1 MAVFTGYAA
10 RNRGSVGS
18 EALMEQSLL
27 QLKQWRV
34 FRLVKKLILTTQG
47 REVRGHSLC
56 PAALWSV
63 RESIAV

>member
-10 RNRGSVGS
+10 CNQGSVGS

-47 REVRGHSLC
+47 RGIET
-56 PAALWSV
+56 A
-63 RESIAV
+63 

>member
-1 MAVFTGYAA
+1 MAVFTGHAA
-10 RNRGSVGS
+10 RNRGSVGN

-47 REVRGHSLC
+47 REIET
-56 PAALWSV
+56 A
-63 RESIAV
+63 